1 MRTKRATRPLQ
12 PNALSTAYMLR
23 RTRGRIAAISL
34 LLAALLGC
42 GGAASDHADHEHD
55 HAAAEKSLE
64 QAVEITARMLE
75 VYRKAKAYT
84 DQAAY
89 VEESVLRGE
98 GVAHQ
103 VPYYQLSIA
112 FKRPNFVRIDFS
124 EALAEGDGPR
134 QGFSIASDG
143 TSIRALTPDIPDQ
156 MVEISA
162 PATLTPENIFVD
174 PAIKAKLLDRSLG
187 DVFPQLAML
196 LNTSDDDAA
205 AVFPNDSNPRL
216 LENADLNGL
225 DCYRVATSHPEGTR
239 VFWIDAKTYALHRME
254 LPTEAHRLSVDPE
267 KLYLKLTVRI
277 DFADI
282 TFNPEI
288 SRPSFLLAPP
298 ENARVVKAFEVPE
311 EDPATTTAEETE
323 ETAKDAKSA
332 KDGEEEG
339 ENADDGSAEGAT
351 DRENSDG

>member
-1 MRTKRATRPLQ
+1 MRTKRATCPHHLASYFKAVGARRG
-12 PNALSTAYMLR
+12 TA
-23 RTRGRIAAISL
+23 AAFSV

-42 GGAASDHADHEHD
+42 SGAVSDHADADHD
-55 HAAAEKSLE
+55 HAAAEKSL
-64 QAVEITARMLE
+64 QRAVEITARMLE
-75 VYRKAKAYT
+75 VYRKARSYT
-84 DQAAY
+84 DQATY

-103 VPYYQLSIA
+103 IPYYQLSLA
-112 FKRPNFVRIDFS
+112 FKRPNFIRIDFS

-156 MVEISA
+156 MVEIQA
-162 PATLTPENIFVD
+162 PATLTPDNVFVD

-216 LENADLNGL
+216 LENADLNGV

-239 VFWIDAKTYALHRME
+239 VFWIDAKTYALRRME
-254 LPTEAHRLSVDPE
+254 LPTDAHRLSVDPE
-267 KLYLKLTVRI
+267 KLYLKLAVRI
-277 DFADI
+277 DFTEI

-288 SRPSFLLAPP
+288 SRTAFLLAPP
-298 ENARVVKAFEVPE
+298 DNARVVEAFEVPE
-311 EDPATTTAEETE
+311 EKPATEDDSEEGE
-323 ETAKDAKSA
+323 KATAKDARDA
-332 KDGEEEG
+332 KVGEEQGAG
-339 ENADDGSAEGAT
+339 ESDDQ
-351 DRENSDG
+351 